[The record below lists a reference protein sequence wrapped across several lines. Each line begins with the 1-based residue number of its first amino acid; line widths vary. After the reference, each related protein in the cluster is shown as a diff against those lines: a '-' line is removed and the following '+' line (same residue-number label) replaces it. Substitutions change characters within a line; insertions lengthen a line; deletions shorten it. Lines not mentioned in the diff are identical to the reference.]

1 LVRFQERKYNFLRFF
16 IEINSCRRFYRL
28 KRGANT
34 STQTDSIFCFNG
46 WFGKNERNKKTE
58 ERNFLRPNTVHSDPQ
73 LLILAKRF
81 FRDLFQKFI
90 IFVVFN
96 LRKDVFRDFL
106 KQSKAIFWVF
116 TQKGNNTQ
124 CFGEFLELNQRF
136 LRLFTKNKNFR
147 AF

>member
-1 LVRFQERKYNFLRFF
+1 MLWRLVWFQERKYNFLRSF
-16 IEINSCRRFYRL
+16 IEINSCRRFFRL

-58 ERNFLRPNTVHSDPQ
+58 KRNFLRPNTVRSDPQ

-81 FRDLFQKFI
+81 FRDFFKKFM
-90 IFVVFN
+90 IFVAFH

-106 KQSKAIFWVF
+106 EQNQAIFWVF
-116 TQKGNNTQ
+116 YPKKIIMFNVLAS
-124 CFGEFLELNQRF
+124 F
-136 LRLFTKNKNFR
+136 
-147 AF
+147 